1 MKRPPRRADLS
12 AGSRPEGD
20 PCAKRRC
27 NAARAKSSASSAC
40 GGTFDER
47 SLTVQLAELDSQA
60 QAPDIWS
67 DQERARELMRH
78 RSELQEAVATAR
90 SLREAADELEVL
102 LEMTRDDEDGA
113 VEELAAALAR
123 LEPRLDR
130 IELTTKMT
138 GKHDLAN
145 AYLEIH
151 PGAGGTE
158 SQDWAQMLER
168 LYLRWCERRGFEVEM
183 IDEQPGEEAG
193 IKSATLLVKG
203 PYAYG
208 NLKSEN
214 GVHRL
219 VRISPFDAQSR
230 RHTSFASAHV
240 YPEVDEAV
248 DISIE
253 EKDLRVDRY
262 CSSGPGGQGVNTTY
276 SAVRL
281 VHLPTGIIVTCQNER
296 SQIKN
301 LSSAMKVLK
310 ARLYELELE
319 RREQELDK
327 LKGPKKEI
335 SWGNQI
341 RSYVLQPYRMVKD
354 LRTGH
359 EVGDT
364 DRVLDGDIDGF
375 IEAFLQAQAQQAAG
389 T

>member
-1 MKRPPRRADLS
+1 
-12 AGSRPEGD
+12 
-20 PCAKRRC
+20 
-27 NAARAKSSASSAC
+27 
-40 GGTFDER
+40 
-47 SLTVQLAELDSQA
+47 
-60 QAPDIWS
+60 
-67 DQERARELMRH
+67 MRH

-240 YPEVDEAV
+240 YPEVDEAG

-359 EVGDT
+359 EVGDA

-389 T
+389 S

>member
-1 MKRPPRRADLS
+1 MEK
-12 AGSRPEGD
+12 E
-20 PCAKRRC
+20 
-27 NAARAKSSASSAC
+27 
-40 GGTFDER
+40 
-47 SLTVQLAELDSQA
+47 LAEVDALA
-60 QAPDIWS
+60 QDPSIWS
-67 DQERARELMRH
+67 DQDRAREVMRR
-78 RSELQEAVATAR
+78 RSELQRAREVAAR
-90 SLREAADELEVL
+90 LRDAGEELEIL
-102 LEMTRDDEDGA
+102 LEMAREGEA
-113 VEELAAALAR
+113 GVEEELARFLR
-123 LEPRLDR
+123 EIGPELDR

-138 GKHDLAN
+138 GEHDASN

-168 LYLRWCERRGFEVEM
+168 LYLRWCERRGFDCQL

-193 IKSATLLVKG
+193 IKSATLLVRG

-208 NLKSEN
+208 YLKSEN

-230 RHTSFASAHV
+230 RHTSFASVHV
-240 YPEVDEAV
+240 YPEVDEEV
-248 DISIE
+248 DLEIP
-253 EKDLRVDRY
+253 EKDIRVDRY

-301 LSSAMKVLK
+301 LATAMKVLK
-310 ARLYELELE
+310 ARLYELELQK
-319 RREQELDK
+319 REEEMEK

-354 LRTGH
+354 LRTGF
-359 EVGDT
+359 EVGDA

-375 IEAFLQAQAQQAAG
+375 IEAYLHWQAQHPDDG
-389 T
+389 DPS

>member
-1 MKRPPRRADLS
+1 
-12 AGSRPEGD
+12 
-20 PCAKRRC
+20 
-27 NAARAKSSASSAC
+27 
-40 GGTFDER
+40 
-47 SLTVQLAELDSQA
+47 
-60 QAPDIWS
+60 
-67 DQERARELMRH
+67 MRH
-78 RSELQEAVATAR
+78 RSELQQSVSTVKA
-90 SLREAADELEVL
+90 LREAADELEIL
-102 LEMTRDDEDGA
+102 LEMTREDESGA
-113 VEELAAALAR
+113 VEELAAALNR
-123 LEPRLDR
+123 LLPKLDR

-168 LYLRWCERRGFEVEM
+168 LYLRWCERRGFEVEL

-240 YPEVDEAV
+240 YPEVDEAGA
-248 DISIE
+248 ITIE

-281 VHLPTGIIVTCQNER
+281 VHIPTGIIVTCQNER

-301 LSSAMKVLK
+301 LASAMKVLK
-310 ARLYELELE
+310 ARLYELEIE
-319 RREQELDK
+319 KREQELDK
-327 LKGPKKEI
+327 IKGPKKEI

-359 EVGDT
+359 EVGDA

-375 IEAFLQAQAQQAAG
+375 IEAFLRAQAQQAAG
-389 T
+389 S

>member
-1 MKRPPRRADLS
+1 
-12 AGSRPEGD
+12 
-20 PCAKRRC
+20 
-27 NAARAKSSASSAC
+27 
-40 GGTFDER
+40 
-47 SLTVQLAELDSQA
+47 V
-60 QAPDIWS
+60 
-67 DQERARELMRH
+67 
-78 RSELQEAVATAR
+78 EA
-90 SLREAADELEVL
+90 
-102 LEMTRDDEDGA
+102 
-113 VEELAAALAR
+113 
-123 LEPRLDR
+123 
-130 IELTTKMT
+130 
-138 GKHDLAN
+138 
-145 AYLEIH
+145 
-151 PGAGGTE
+151 
-158 SQDWAQMLER
+158 
-168 LYLRWCERRGFEVEM
+168 

-193 IKSATLLVKG
+193 IKSATLLIKG

-230 RHTSFASAHV
+230 RHTSFASVHV

-248 DISIE
+248 DIEIE
-253 EKDLRVDRY
+253 EKDIRVDRY

-281 VHLPTGIIVTCQNER
+281 VHIPTGIIVTCQNER

-301 LSSAMKVLK
+301 LASAMKVLK

-319 RREQELDK
+319 KREEELDK

-341 RSYVLQPYRMVKD
+341 RSYVLQPYRLVKD

-359 EVGDT
+359 EVGDA

-375 IEAFLQAQAQQAAG
+375 IEAYLQSQAQQEAQR
-389 T
+389 